1 MKILYF
7 SWLREK
13 IGIDSEEIKISE
25 NIGDVYELVEFLKK
39 SSEKHS
45 MAFENIKLIKVAVN
59 KEFANFNTK
68 IQDQDEIAFFP
79 PVTGG

>member
-13 IGIDSEEIKISE
+13 IGTESEEIKVSEKIS
-25 NIGDVYELVEFLKK
+25 DVNELVEYLKK

-45 MAFENIKLIKVAVN
+45 IAFQNIKSIKVAVN

-68 IQDQDEIAFFP
+68 IQDKDEIAFFP

>member
-13 IGIDSEEIKISE
+13 IGLDSEEIKISE
-25 NIGDVYELVEFLKK
+25 KIGDVKELVDFLKK

-45 MAFENIKLIKVAVN
+45 IAFQNMKSIKVAVN
-59 KEFANFNTK
+59 KEFANLNTK

>member
-13 IGIDSEEIKISE
+13 IGIDSEEIKTSE
-25 NIGDVYELVEFLKK
+25 KIGDVNELIEFLKK

-45 MAFENIKLIKVAVN
+45 TAFQNMKSIKVAVN

-68 IQDQDEIAFFP
+68 IQDKDEIAFFP

>member
-13 IGIDSEEIKISE
+13 IGLDSEEIKIPEKIS
-25 NIGDVYELVEFLKK
+25 DVNELVDFLKK

-45 MAFENIKLIKVAVN
+45 IAFQNMKSIKVAVN
-59 KEFANFNTK
+59 KEFANFDKK

>member
-13 IGIDSEEIKISE
+13 IGLDSEEIKISE
-25 NIGDVYELVEFLKK
+25 KIGDVNELVEFLKK

-45 MAFENIKLIKVAVN
+45 IAFQDVKSIKVAVN
-59 KEFANFNTK
+59 KDFASLNTK

>member
-1 MKILYF
+1 VRGAPL
-7 SWLREK
+7 
-13 IGIDSEEIKISE
+13 IGATAAYGLVLAVIE
-25 NIGDVYELVEFLKK
+25 NSDQSFLKK

-45 MAFENIKLIKVAVN
+45 IAFQNMKSIKVAVN

>member
-25 NIGDVYELVEFLKK
+25 KISDVNELVEYLKN
-39 SSEKHS
+39 SSEKHLI
-45 MAFENIKLIKVAVN
+45 AFQNTKLIKVSVN
-59 KEFANFNTK
+59 KEFANFDTK

>member
-13 IGIDSEEIKISE
+13 IGTESEEIKVSEKIS
-25 NIGDVYELVEFLKK
+25 DVNELVEYLKK

-45 MAFENIKLIKVAVN
+45 IAFQNMKSIKVAVN
-59 KEFANFNTK
+59 KEFANFDKK

>member
-25 NIGDVYELVEFLKK
+25 KIGDVNELVEFLKK

-45 MAFENIKLIKVAVN
+45 MAFQNMKSIKVAVN

-68 IQDQDEIAFFP
+68 IQA
-79 PVTGG
+79 TLRKRN

>member
-13 IGIDSEEIKISE
+13 IGIDSEEIKISD
-25 NIGDVYELVEFLKK
+25 NISDINELVEFLKK

-45 MAFENIKLIKVAVN
+45 IAFENMRLIKVAVN

-68 IQDQDEIAFFP
+68 IKDQDEIAFFP

>member
-25 NIGDVYELVEFLKK
+25 KISDVNELVKFLKK
-39 SSEKHS
+39 SSEKH
-45 MAFENIKLIKVAVN
+45 
-59 KEFANFNTK
+59 
-68 IQDQDEIAFFP
+68 
-79 PVTGG
+79 

>member
-25 NIGDVYELVEFLKK
+25 IGDVNELVEFLKK

-45 MAFENIKLIKVAVN
+45 IAFQNMKSIKVAVN

>member
-25 NIGDVYELVEFLKK
+25 KIGDVNELVVFLKK

-45 MAFENIKLIKVAVN
+45 IAFENMKLIKVAVN

-68 IQDQDEIAFFP
+68 IKDQDEIAFFP

>member
-25 NIGDVYELVEFLKK
+25 KISDVYELVEFLKK

-45 MAFENIKLIKVAVN
+45 IAFQNMKSIKVAVN

-79 PVTGG
+79 TVTGG

>member
-25 NIGDVYELVEFLKK
+25 KIVMLMNSL
-39 SSEKHS
+39 
-45 MAFENIKLIKVAVN
+45 
-59 KEFANFNTK
+59 NF
-68 IQDQDEIAFFP
+68 
-79 PVTGG
+79 

>member
-25 NIGDVYELVEFLKK
+25 KIGDVNELVEFLKK

-45 MAFENIKLIKVAVN
+45 
-59 KEFANFNTK
+59 
-68 IQDQDEIAFFP
+68 IAFQNMKSIKESNEILIF
-79 PVTGG
+79 

>member
-25 NIGDVYELVEFLKK
+25 KIGDVNELVEFLKK
-39 SSEKHS
+39 SSERHS
-45 MAFENIKLIKVAVN
+45 IAFQNMKSIKLAVN